1 MSEGSI
7 SYVIGMLLFLNDWD
21 QMKKKRSIKRNK
33 KKPLLNVLLPIMW
46 AWCPVQNIY
55 QYLQAQVWIKDMK
68 IFGEQ

>member
-1 MSEGSI
+1 MFEGNI

-21 QMKKKRSIKRNK
+21 QMKKKDHLREIKET
-33 KKPLLNVLLPIMW
+33 LSNVLLPIMW

-55 QYLQAQVWIKDMK
+55 QDLQAQVWIKDMK